1 MPSEK
6 NPDTLLSFNF
16 LLVTVTGFIFF
27 FNFHALLLLSI
38 HIKQLGGSETV
49 IGLLMGTAALST
61 LVSTPTV
68 GYLGDKIGKKI
79 FVIAGLLLLSGST
92 LVLITVSDTGPA
104 YYTLRFLHG
113 LAFSMF
119 FISAGAIITD
129 IAPESKRAQAVGL
142 YGVFTIINY
151 ALAPYAGRIIIEN
164 YGFSIFFILTGIIT
178 LSAVPF
184 GLLIKTGEKDKSD
197 ITGKAIQSYAQILS
211 SSDTLVPAL
220 TLFAT
225 GAAFIPTL
233 TFIPVFSETI
243 GISSFDMYFITYTV
257 SVLFVRIFFGW
268 LPDSMG
274 KGNIARPA
282 LLLFSASIFILGL
295 SAGRELFILSAFMFG
310 IAHGFLYP
318 SLYSIIIDSVNDT
331 SRTRAF
337 AVCSLSFTAG
347 GMAGTFTSGYIADI
361 YGYAVMYFC
370 IAAVVFT
377 AFAVFSTNYYKTRI
391 KSGL

>member
-1 MPSEK
+1 MPRKK
-6 NPDTLLSFNF
+6 NTDTLLSFNF

-27 FNFHALLLLSI
+27 FNFHALLLLSV

-49 IGLLMGTAALST
+49 IGLLMGTAGLST
-61 LVSTPTV
+61 LFSTPMV

-92 LVLITVSDTGPA
+92 LILTTVSDTGPA
-104 YYTLRFLHG
+104 YYTLRFIHG

-151 ALAPYAGRIIIEN
+151 ALAPYTGRIIIEN
-164 YGFSIFFILTGIIT
+164 YGFSTFFILTGIIT

-197 ITGKAIQSYAQILS
+197 NTANSVQGYSQILS
-211 SSDTLVPAL
+211 NSDTLVPAI
-220 TLFAT
+220 TLFAA

-233 TFIPVFSETI
+233 TFIPVFAETI
-243 GISSFDMYFITYTV
+243 GIRSFDLYFITYTV
-257 SVLFVRIFFGW
+257 SVLFVRIFCGW
-268 LPDSMG
+268 LPDSVG
-274 KGNIARPA
+274 KGNIAGPA

-295 SAGRELFILSAFMFG
+295 STGRELFIVSAFMFG

-318 SLYSIIIDSVNDT
+318 SLYSIIIDNVNDS

-337 AVCSLSFTAG
+337 AVCSLAFTAG
-347 GMAGTFTSGYIADI
+347 GMIGTFSSGYIADI
-361 YGYAVMYFC
+361 HGYAVMYFF
-370 IAAVVFT
+370 ITAVAFT
-377 AFAVFSTNYYKTRI
+377 AFAVFSSNYYRTR
-391 KSGL
+391 GETV